1 VLAQNSIY
9 ILANSDK
16 TCIIVSDVACMTS
29 TTTTTTTTSR
39 DRNGNIKNDAHILA
53 DENSVE
59 YVDVA

>member
-29 TTTTTTTTSR
+29 TTTTTTSR